1 MSRKLDAGKQNK
13 EHLNK
18 HPFSWE
24 RALKLGKQAIDKL
37 VLEEK
42 PVTLRNVSMK
52 SKEIDP
58 GGKGIHFRT
67 VQTNEELNEY
77 YKKYSDSYRKRK
89 ILREAKKP
97 PIKVN
102 EIDYIRIKPD
112 RDIKAV
118 EKRYMSKNKRDLVK
132 QLIQAEQYIAR
143 NEERWFGD
151 HFNNYEE
158 EIKKPQNY
166 SPK

>member
-1 MSRKLDAGKQNK
+1 MSRKLRAGKQND

-18 HPFSWE
+18 HPSSWE
-24 RALKLGKQAIDKL
+24 RALKLGKQAIDEL

-52 SKEIDP
+52 SKEIDL

-67 VQTNEELNEY
+67 VQTNEELNNY
-77 YKKYSDSYRKRK
+77 YKEYSDSYKKRK
-89 ILREAKKP
+89 ILRDTKKP

-102 EIDYIRIKPD
+102 EIDYLGIKPD

-132 QLIQAEQYIAR
+132 RLIQAEQYIAR

-151 HFNNYEE
+151 HFKNYEE
-158 EIKKPQNY
+158 EIKKSQNH